1 MFCLLTLPLHLA
13 LGVLFLPFLL
23 IRVFI
28 KMLVALIMIPV
39 ALLAGALSIGIGLLI
54 VGLLLAIP
62 LTPFIVIG
70 LFVWAIVRLT
80 SRPVYVR

>member
-1 MFCLLTLPLHLA
+1 MFCLLTLPIHLA

-23 IRVFI
+23 LRILI
-28 KMLVALIMIPV
+28 KVLVALIMIPI
-39 ALLAGALSIGIGLLI
+39 ALLTAAVSVGVGLLI

-62 LTPFIVIG
+62 LTPFLLIA

-80 SRPVYVR
+80 SRPAYVR

>member
-23 IRVFI
+23 LRILI
-28 KMLVALIMIPV
+28 KVLVALIMIPI
-39 ALLAGALSIGIGLLI
+39 ALLTAAVSVG

-62 LTPFIVIG
+62 LTPFLLIA

-80 SRPVYVR
+80 SRPAYVR

>member
-23 IRVFI
+23 LRILI
-28 KMLVALIMIPV
+28 KVLVALIMIPI
-39 ALLAGALSIGIGLLI
+39 ALLTAAVTVGVGLLV

-62 LTPFIVIG
+62 LTPFLLIG

-80 SRPVYVR
+80 SRPAYVR